1 MVFSVSFFSLEGV
14 RWIKQRIRSAF
25 REEVR
30 RQGLRF
36 SMDDLATRLGV
47 SKKTIYNYYSSKA
60 EILDEL
66 INEDITSMELKAT
79 AIIENEK
86 LSFVEKLKEVIK
98 VIPDR
103 HDLTDFRVLNE
114 MQKYFP
120 EQYAKFDGFLQSD
133 WEKIRILIEEG
144 ITKGI
149 IKDINIVIIMKVIIA
164 AVNTTMDQSFYLEN
178 NVNPLEAMDHIA
190 TILLEGILED
200 K

>member
-1 MVFSVSFFSLEGV
+1 M
-14 RWIKQRIRSAF
+14 RWIKQRIQAAF

-36 SMDDLATRLGV
+36 SMDDLAARLGV

-66 INEDITSMELKAT
+66 IEEDITSMEHKA
-79 AIIENEK
+79 AFIIENEA
-86 LSFVEKLKEVIK
+86 LNFVEKLKEVVK

-114 MQKYFP
+114 MKKYFP

-144 ITKGI
+144 IDKGI
-149 IKDINIVIIMKVIIA
+149 IKDINVAIIMKVIIA
-164 AVNTTMDQSFYLEN
+164 AVNTTMDQSYYLEN

-190 TILLEGILED
+190 TILLEGILEN